1 MRTRDVD
8 RAELR
13 GQVDQVRVQ
22 LEPVDP
28 VAEPRLHPVGA
39 TRRRRHVVGPVG
51 ERGDEPVVHH
61 VAGLVEREQVASSA
75 GSDRADV
82 QREHAVEEHPCVP
95 TGDEE
100 LAERRDVHQ
109 AHALAHRADLIGDV
123 AVRAGAEPHA
133 GVVDPR
139 AGLDVPVVQGGPA
152 LDLFVDPADQVTQPR
167 RANRWAGGR
176 AAAGRDPGALRAGVL
191 REVSRAQRP
200 LARAHRRRR
209 VALQDLRGGPTLV
222 PGLLEVVHRDV
233 LAHADVPVRL
243 GDGPRVGL
251 SGLVRFTPA
260 RGASGP
266 FGVIDRASRQN
277 DVAGTD
283 DLGVGS
289 HPKEGVAGRPA
300 EGEHQCIA
308 CEGTAALGGE
318 HRDGAHLLGA
328 ACFQDAA
335 GDQRD
340 LAAGRADGFGDPV
353 TLARVRDDDGSLADP
368 DPLGRGHPGGAAAEP
383 HARQIVAGEHPVRL
397 QRAGRHDHALGLDL
411 DEPLGSEQRRRRAL
425 VYADRRVLLE
435 DPDAGVASLGRE
447 TVDRRSGRGVGGVRA
462 EDAFVGEE
470 HGTFRRGARGG
481 SEPGDAATDHERPRA
496 HEPRGRARGRR
507 SIRQGARAG
516 RSADHPLGDRP
527 EPPRPG
533 EHLVIEPDRHQP
545 VEPVVDRER
554 VPLGRRPAG
563 LSRDAHP
570 VARRRHAGPLAGH
583 PVDRHETVRAVA
595 GPAVEPAATVRLQ
608 RPAERAHPGAERGR
622 RDRVAVVDVDTAAVE
637 PERRH
642 RQASMRFV
650 PMSRVTVVHRRQ
662 PSRWYHRSRWGAAAL
677 SWR

>member
-8 RAELR
+8 RAELC

-277 DVAGTD
+277 DVAGAD

-340 LAAGRADGFGDPV
+340 LGCRPRGW
-353 TLARVRDDDGSLADP
+353 LRRS
-368 DPLGRGHPGGAAAEP
+368 GHP
-383 HARQIVAGEHPVRL
+383 R
-397 QRAGRHDHALGLDL
+397 
-411 DEPLGSEQRRRRAL
+411 SCSRRRRLARRPGPPGSRPSGWRRGRATRP
-425 VYADRRVLLE
+425 ADRCRGT
-435 DPDAGVASLGRE
+435 PRAPPA
-447 TVDRRSGRGVGGVRA
+447 RRSRRSRARPRPRRAPRVRPAPPTGPRIRRSPRAPRGPGRRRREPRPRDGRSPIGSWGRRRA
-462 EDAFVGEE
+462 RRGRLR
-470 HGTFRRGARGG
+470 RRGAR
-481 SEPGDAATDHERPRA
+481 EPSAAALAAAASPATPPPITSVRVRTNLVGV
-496 HEPRGRARGRR
+496 RVVVVR
-507 SIRQGARAG
+507 SG
-516 RSADHPLGDRP
+516 
-527 EPPRPG
+527 
-533 EHLVIEPDRHQP
+533 
-545 VEPVVDRER
+545 R
-554 VPLGRRPAG
+554 VPV
-563 LSRDAHP
+563 P
-570 VARRRHAGPLAGH
+570 VARRITRSAIGQSHLG
-583 PVDRHETVRAVA
+583 RAN
-595 GPAVEPAATVRLQ
+595 TL
-608 RPAERAHPGAERGR
+608 
-622 RDRVAVVDVDTAAVE
+622 
-637 PERRH
+637 
-642 RQASMRFV
+642 
-650 PMSRVTVVHRRQ
+650 
-662 PSRWYHRSRWGAAAL
+662 
-677 SWR
+677 